1 MYSPEQENI
10 KSYIIEQY
18 LKGGF
23 EPPVIDDLIKK
34 SKFDSAEILDVYN
47 SMIDTNI
54 LIKIEEGIVF
64 HRDYYIKAKEI
75 LINNLK
81 AKGKLTLGEYRDLL
95 NTTRKF
101 ALPFLEH
108 FDQIKLTQ
116 RNGDIRILR

>member
-1 MYSPEQENI
+1 
-10 KSYIIEQY
+10 
-18 LKGGF
+18 
-23 EPPVIDDLIKK
+23 
-34 SKFDSAEILDVYN
+34 
-47 SMIDTNI
+47 MIDTNI